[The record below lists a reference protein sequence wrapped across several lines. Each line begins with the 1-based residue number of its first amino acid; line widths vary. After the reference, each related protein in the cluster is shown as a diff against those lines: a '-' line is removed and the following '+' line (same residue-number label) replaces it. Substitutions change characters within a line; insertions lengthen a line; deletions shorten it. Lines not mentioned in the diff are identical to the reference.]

1 MGFNTLG
8 HDGTISPG
16 GDINGGINGGNMAL
30 DDLPLGDQQL

>member
-16 GDINGGINGGNMAL
+16 GGDGGINGGNMAL